1 MGNQIKRGEIYYADL
16 NPAIGSEQGGVRP
29 VVILQNEMGN
39 RHSPTVIVAAITSQ
53 LDKHPLPTHVG
64 LTESFLER
72 DSVVLLEQL
81 QTIDKNRLQKYVGT
95 LLPERMRAIERAVE
109 ISLGFSSIHFRG
121 QVHKEIFEK
130 AVERLPREP
139 SGRMTAALYLLTAD
153 NLLWKATRSAIEN
166 NHIHFGRIHFENAT
180 TDGYVLFNAA
190 KGIYMGE
197 SGLTLG
203 DLANRGTVSDTAW
216 RLIQNA
222 ISLSR
227 NGGKQCGIRHCFR
240 GDYFCDEMSIL
251 STKPKGERIDG
262 NSCAR

>member
-16 NPAIGSEQGGVRP
+16 NPAIGSEQGGIRP
-29 VVILQNEMGN
+29 VVILQNDTGN

-53 LDKHPLPTHVG
+53 TDKHPLPTHVS
-64 LTESFLER
+64 LTAPFLEK

-81 QTIDKNRLQKYVGT
+81 QTIDKSRLQRYVGT
-95 LLPERMRAIERAVE
+95 FPPERMRAIERAAE
-109 ISLGFSSIHFRG
+109 ISLGLSSIHFRG

-130 AVERLPREP
+130 TVERLPREP
-139 SGRMTAALYLLTAD
+139 SGRMVAALYLLTAD
-153 NLLWKATRSAIEN
+153 NLLWKTTRPAIEN
-166 NHIHFGRIHFENAT
+166 NYIYFERIRLETAT
-180 TDGYVLFNAA
+180 MDGYVLFNAA
-190 KGIYMGE
+190 KGIYTGE

-203 DLANRGTVSDTAW
+203 DLSNRGTVSDTAW
-216 RLIQNA
+216 VLIQNA

-227 NGGKQCGIRHCFR
+227 NGEKQNGIKHHSR

-251 STKPKGERIDG
+251 SPKPKGVRIDG